1 MTGMVEYV
9 LFVLLFCSLDST
21 YCISFKTAAAMAI
34 ASEQTMDHS
43 KSCFVVRRVFMDMDD
58 DDDVAHR

>member
-21 YCISFKTAAAMAI
+21 YCISFKTATMAI
-34 ASEQTMDHS
+34 ASERTMDHS
-43 KSCFVVRRVFMDMDD
+43 KSCFEVRRVFMDMDD
-58 DDDVAHR
+58 DDVAHR